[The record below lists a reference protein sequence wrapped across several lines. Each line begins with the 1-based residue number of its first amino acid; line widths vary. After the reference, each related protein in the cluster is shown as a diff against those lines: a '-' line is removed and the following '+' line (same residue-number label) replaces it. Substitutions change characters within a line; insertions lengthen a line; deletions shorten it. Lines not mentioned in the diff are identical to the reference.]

1 MNAWRCTRFRRVPD
15 ILKGNEVTNRR
26 LIGLVA
32 AVAVAFSLTGCS
44 GDSVPAET
52 TSAAVAAAPAETTA
66 PAAEESS
73 QTVQEACLA
82 MSGPLAEASLA
93 MAESAQAGTS
103 DPQTAVDV
111 WTDLASGFETIADEV
126 QNAEVKAAA
135 TLAHADIA
143 SVRDAM
149 KKVYVDNDMGA
160 MDEYTAATESMNES
174 YTALLEFCQ

>member
-1 MNAWRCTRFRRVPD
+1 MK
-15 ILKGNEVTNRR
+15 LTNRR
-26 LIGLVA
+26 IIGLVA
-32 AVAVAFSLTGCS
+32 SVAVLFGLTGCS
-44 GDSVPAET
+44 GDSSPDETAAAAPAET
-52 TSAAVAAAPAETTA
+52 TSAAPVEETT

-82 MSGPLAEASLA
+82 MSGPLADASIA

-111 WTDLASGFETIADEV
+111 WTDLASGFETIAAEV

-135 TLAHADIA
+135 TTAHADIA
-143 SVRDAM
+143 AVRDAM
-149 KKVYVDNDMGA
+149 QKVFVDGDMGA
-160 MDEYTAATESMNES
+160 MDEYTAAAESMNES